1 MKTEKE
7 HSNWSLLDVVV
18 IVIAWVIAIALVYI
32 VAMKLRII
40 IKH

>member
-7 HSNWSLLDVVV
+7 PSNWSLKDIVV
-18 IVIAWVIAIALVYI
+18 IVIAWIIAIALVYI
-32 VAMKLRII
+32 VAMKLRMI